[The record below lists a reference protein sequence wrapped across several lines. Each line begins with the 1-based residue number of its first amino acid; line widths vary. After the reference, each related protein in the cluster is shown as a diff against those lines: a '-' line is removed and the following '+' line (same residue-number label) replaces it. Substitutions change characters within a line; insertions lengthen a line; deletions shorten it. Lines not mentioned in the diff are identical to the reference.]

1 LRSFYPNCP
10 ALKIMFS
17 STGRDFNRHLR
28 EVRKLSAARIYVAM
42 AEFTHLH
49 LHTEYSLLDGACD
62 VKKLVDQVASL
73 GQTSVAM
80 TDHGN
85 IYGAV
90 HFFAAAKQKG
100 IKPILGCELYI
111 CKNEDHRAPGDGDEN
126 NHLLV
131 LAQNEEGYRN
141 LVRITS
147 EASLHG
153 FYRKPRVS
161 KQYLAENSKG
171 LIGFSGCLSGELC
184 EELVAGNYEKARSVA
199 TQYEDIFGK
208 GNFYLEIQDQGL
220 EQEKKIHEALF
231 RLEKDLNI
239 PMVLTNDSHYL
250 CGDDSH
256 AHDVMLC
263 VQTGSKIHDKERFRF
278 DSDQFFVKSADEMGR
293 LFTNS
298 PDLLQRTME
307 IAERCEL
314 KLHPVDNP
322 FPVFDVPE
330 GHTIDSYFEKV
341 CREGYKKRL
350 DTAVRSLEARGLR
363 RAAIHEYD
371 ARLEYEIGIIEQ
383 MKYSGYFLIVW
394 DFIKYARDNGIPVG
408 PGRGSGAGSLVAY
421 SMGITNIDPLQNAL
435 LFERFL
441 NPERKQ
447 MPDIDVDFCQIRR
460 CEVIDYVTRKYGRE
474 QVAQIITFNTMA
486 AKAAIKDC
494 GRAMDMPY
502 GDVDRIAKL
511 IPATIGMTIDTALEE
526 VAELQKAYKTD
537 GQIKELIDTAKKLE
551 GLVRGSG
558 VHASAVVI
566 APRPLTELVPL
577 AKTKNDEIVTAYDMK
592 AVEKM
597 GLLKMDFLGLTT
609 LTVIDDCLKLIEKNR
624 GEKVDIEA
632 IPLDDA
638 ETYKKVFHSALT
650 SGVFQFESSG
660 MRDVLRRYRPD
671 SVEDLTA
678 LNALYR
684 PGPIQGGMIDDFIE
698 RKLGRRKVEYALPEL
713 EGILKE
719 TLGVIVYQEQVMQIS
734 NKLASYSLGEADLL
748 RRSMGKKNAEAMAE
762 QRARFMEG
770 AAAAGH
776 PKATAGEIFD
786 MMEKFAGYGF
796 NKSHSAA
803 YALLAYQ
810 TAYLKTHYPVEF
822 MAALLTSETSKPE
835 NVVKYIGECREMGIR
850 VEPPDVQ
857 VSGSQ
862 FTPYVAENSQAIRFG
877 LAAVKNV
884 GGNAIES
891 ILKAREEV
899 GGRFKS
905 IWGFCEKVDLR
916 VMNKRVL
923 ESLIKAGALD
933 SMGKRGPL
941 MAAVDKAMERAQ
953 KAQRDEAQGQSG
965 LFGLFDEGPR
975 TARDSSE
982 DLPNVADWE
991 EGERLAN
998 EKDVLGF
1005 FVSGHPLDK
1014 YAEKLRNLA
1023 GVISA
1028 ADALE
1033 RKPPERRWGTQ
1044 ADPADEIQVAGM
1056 ILGLRVQKSKRDQKL
1071 YAQAALEDATG
1082 KIDLICFS
1090 RDYERLSGQLKME
1103 APVLVRGVLMGDEDA
1118 APKISVSSIVAL
1130 EEVQVKLPSGVRI
1143 RINLDRATE
1152 EMLTE
1157 LKSAADAAPGPGKV
1171 MLHLEKKGE
1180 YAAILEPENMGVAA
1194 DKGWVERVEELVGKG
1209 TVQMVG

>member
-1 LRSFYPNCP
+1 MS
-10 ALKIMFS
+10 
-17 STGRDFNRHLR
+17 
-28 EVRKLSAARIYVAM
+28 
-42 AEFTHLH
+42 EFTHLH

-62 VKKLVDQVASL
+62 VYKLVDRVAKL
-73 GQTSVAM
+73 GQKSVAM

-90 HFFAAAKQKG
+90 HFFDAAKQKG
-100 IKPILGCELYI
+100 IKPILGCELYV
-111 CKNEDHRAPGDGDEN
+111 CKAEDHRAEAPNDHY

-161 KQYLAENSKG
+161 KRYLAEHAGG

-184 EELVAGNYEKARSVA
+184 EELLKDDYEKARGVA
-199 TQYEDIFGK
+199 RQYEDIFGK

-231 RLEKDLNI
+231 RLERELEI

-250 CGDDSH
+250 CGEDSH

-293 LFTNS
+293 LF
-298 PDLLQRTME
+298 PDAPAVLARTME
-307 IAERCEL
+307 IAERCNL
-314 KLHPVDNP
+314 KLAKVKNP
-322 FPVFDVPE
+322 FPEFAVPE
-330 GHTIDSYFEKV
+330 GHTIDSYFEEV
-341 CREGYKKRL
+341 CRAGYRKRL
-350 DTAVRSLEARGLR
+350 ETAVRQLELRGALR
-363 RAAIHEYD
+363 TPVHEYE
-371 ARLEYEIGIIEQ
+371 ARLEREIGIIKQ
-383 MKYSGYFLIVW
+383 MKYAGYFLIVW
-394 DFIKYARDNGIPVG
+394 DFIKYARDHGIPVG
-408 PGRGSGAGSLVAY
+408 PGRGSAAGSLVAY
-421 SMGITNIDPLQNAL
+421 AMEITNIDPLQNVL

-441 NPERKQ
+441 NPERVS
-447 MPDIDVDFCQIRR
+447 MPDIDVDFCMNRR
-460 CEVIDYVTRKYGRE
+460 GEVIDYVTRKYGRE

-494 GRAMDMPY
+494 GRALDMPY

-511 IPATIGMTIDTALEE
+511 VPATNGMTLDKALDE
-526 VAELQKAYKTD
+526 VPDLRKVYDNDQV
-537 GQIKELIDTAKKLE
+537 IRELIDTAKKLE

-566 APRPLTELVPL
+566 APRPLTELVPV

-609 LTVIDDCLKLIEKNR
+609 LTVINDCLKLIEASR
-624 GEKVDIEA
+624 GEKLDIEA
-632 IPLDDA
+632 ISLNDE
-638 ETYKKVFHSALT
+638 ETFKKVFHAALT

-660 MRDVLRRYRPD
+660 MRDILRRYKPD
-671 SVEDLTA
+671 RVEDLTA

-684 PGPIQGGMIDDFIE
+684 PGPMSMIDDFIE
-698 RKLGRRKVEYALPEL
+698 RKWGRRKVEYMLPEI
-713 EGILKE
+713 EEILKE
-719 TLGVIVYQEQVMQIS
+719 TLGVIVYQEQVMQIA
-734 NKLASYSLGEADLL
+734 NVLASYSLGEADLL
-748 RRSMGKKNAEAMAE
+748 RRAMGKKNAAEMAK
-762 QRARFMEG
+762 QRERFMDG
-770 AAAAGH
+770 AAALGH
-776 PKATAGEIFD
+776 PKGIAGEVFD
-786 MMEKFAGYGF
+786 HMEKFAGYGF

-835 NVVKYIGECREMGIR
+835 NVVKYIGECKEIGIR

-857 VSGSQ
+857 ISGAQ
-862 FTPYVAENSQAIRFG
+862 FTPQITPEGEAIRFG

-891 ILKAREEV
+891 IIKARAEA

-905 IWGFCEKVDLR
+905 LWEFCEKVDLR
-916 VMNKRVL
+916 VMNKRVI

-933 SMGKRGPL
+933 SLGGRASL
-941 MAAVDKAMERAQ
+941 MKAVDKAMEQAQ
-953 KAQRDEAQGQSG
+953 KAQRDAAQGQSG
-965 LFGLFDEGPR
+965 LFGLFDEGPK
-975 TARDSSE
+975 AGRDGGRGGD
-982 DLPNVADWE
+982 DLPRAPEWE
-991 EGERLAN
+991 ESVRLAN
-998 EKDVLGF
+998 EKEVLGF

-1014 YAEKLRNLA
+1014 YAEKLRNLT
-1023 GVISA
+1023 GVISTA
-1028 ADALE
+1028 EALE
-1033 RKPPERRWGTQ
+1033 RKPPEKRWGTQ
-1044 ADPADEIQVAGM
+1044 ADPADEILVAGM

-1071 YAQAALEDATG
+1071 YAQAVLEDATG
-1082 KIDLICFS
+1082 KIELICFS
-1090 RDYERLSGQLKME
+1090 RDYERLAGQLKME
-1103 APVLVRGVLMGDEDA
+1103 APALVRGVLMGDEDA
-1118 APKISVSSIVAL
+1118 APKIAVSSIQAL

-1152 EMLTE
+1152 EMLAG
-1157 LKSAADAAPGPGKV
+1157 LKSAAEAAPGPGKV

-1180 YAAILEPENMGVAA
+1180 YAVILEPEGMSVAA
-1194 DKGWVERVEELVGKG
+1194 DRGWVERVEELAGKG
-1209 TVQMVG
+1209 TVQAVG